1 MKEEFSEILEWS
13 APSHNFFVESHIAN
27 TMAAA
32 HWHDHVELNLLLDGS
47 MTYLFNGR
55 QVEVEAGRLVLFW
68 AAIPHQAIAV
78 SRPAPLICI
87 YLPLADFLSLA
98 IDQGV
103 RQEIMQGAFVTEP
116 ELRPETA
123 LVAARWKDE
132 WTTGGEVRRQ
142 LVCDEVKLAVR
153 RLILAQTDT
162 RVTSSTSGLPHN
174 QSIRHTQ
181 LLTEAINQHFTE
193 TLTLA
198 TLAGFAGVHP
208 TTANRAFRDVLGI
221 SVMEY
226 LTRYRLARAMQ
237 RLAETE
243 DGVLDIALDC
253 GFGSSAR
260 FYQIFKDRSGKTPR
274 EFRLMMR
281 PKHDVGA
288 TNQ

>member
-55 QVEVEAGRLVLFW
+55 QLDVEAGRLVLFW
-68 AAIPHQAIAV
+68 AAIPHQAITV
-78 SRPAPLICI
+78 SAPAPLICI
-87 YLPLADFLSLA
+87 YLPLSDFLSLA
-98 IDQGV
+98 IDPGV
-103 RQEIMQGAFVTEP
+103 RQEIMQGAFVMEP

-132 WTTGGEVRRQ
+132 WITGGEVRRQ

-153 RLILAQTDT
+153 RLILAQTDK
-162 RVTSSTSGLPHN
+162 RVTNSAAGLPHN

-181 LLTEAINQHFTE
+181 LLTEVINQHFTE

-198 TLAGFAGVHP
+198 TLARFAGVHP
-208 TTANRAFRDVLGI
+208 TTANRAFREVLGI

-243 DGVLDIALDC
+243 DGILQVALEC
-253 GFGSSAR
+253 GFGSSSR
-260 FYQIFKDRSGKTPR
+260 FYQIFKHRSGKTPR

-281 PKHDVGA
+281 PSIL
-288 TNQ
+288 